1 MFTII
6 CNNDKIWNQL
16 ELIDYLVKNQDKTVE
31 LDINPEATCLTN
43 LGVYQL
49 LDLFSFKQVNIYTWN
64 PLEYHPK
71 YQIKLVGTNYVLK
84 KTIQIPTQLQTWDQ
98 TKIFFCFYGRPTAS
112 RLGLAGH
119 LFNKYNQ
126 QSLIHFSTDTDDYYK
141 FEFDKLL
148 SYDTA
153 SVPDASALL
162 QHLPILQ
169 SSNNQYSPL
178 EYDFRDKLT
187 ELYQSI
193 LIDVVGETFVQ
204 GTTFFPSEKT
214 TRPMLLKKPFVTFA
228 SRDHMA
234 YLRQMGFQTFHG
246 FWDEDYDGFE
256 GRDRLIRLYQVI
268 GDVANRPMNE
278 LVDMYKEMQPILDH
292 NYNLLMSQSYN
303 KTITKII

>member
-98 TKIFFCFYGRPTAS
+98 TKIFFCLYGRPAAG

-119 LFNKYNQ
+119 LFSKYL
-126 QSLIHFSTDTDDYYK
+126 SLIH
-141 FEFDKLL
+141 
-148 SYDTA
+148 
-153 SVPDASALL
+153 
-162 QHLPILQ
+162 I
-169 SSNNQYSPL
+169 
-178 EYDFRDKLT
+178 
-187 ELYQSI
+187 
-193 LIDVVGETFVQ
+193 
-204 GTTFFPSEKT
+204 
-214 TRPMLLKKPFVTFA
+214 
-228 SRDHMA
+228 
-234 YLRQMGFQTFHG
+234 
-246 FWDEDYDGFE
+246 
-256 GRDRLIRLYQVI
+256 
-268 GDVANRPMNE
+268 
-278 LVDMYKEMQPILDH
+278 
-292 NYNLLMSQSYN
+292 
-303 KTITKII
+303 